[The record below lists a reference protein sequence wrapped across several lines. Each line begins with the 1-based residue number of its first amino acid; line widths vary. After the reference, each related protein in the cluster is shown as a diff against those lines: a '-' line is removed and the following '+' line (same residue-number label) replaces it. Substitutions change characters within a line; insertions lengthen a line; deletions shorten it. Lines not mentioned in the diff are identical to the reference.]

1 MNNQEKI
8 QLLQDRL
15 HKLEANSK
23 ENNGVQRRI
32 RRDIRNLE
40 KKDERD
46 GIAGY

>member
-8 QLLQDRL
+8 LLLKKRL
-15 HKLEANSK
+15 HDLEVNGK

-40 KKDERD
+40 KKF
-46 GIAGY
+46 

>member
-8 QLLQDRL
+8 QLQERRL
-15 HKLEANSK
+15 HNLEVNNK

-40 KKDERD
+40 KRTAQETGQK
-46 GIAGY
+46 